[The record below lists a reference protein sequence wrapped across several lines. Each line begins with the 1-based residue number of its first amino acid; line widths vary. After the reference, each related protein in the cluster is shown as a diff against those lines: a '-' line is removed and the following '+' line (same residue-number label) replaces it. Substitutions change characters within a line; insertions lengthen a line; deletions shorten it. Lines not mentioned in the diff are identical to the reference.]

1 MRSKSGRTS
10 AFLANLQHN
19 AQVADAPQADAVDES
34 GDGGRNTNDVVPTR
48 GLGERIAQLGQALD
62 GHQEIYHFNQDNVR
76 IDPQRCRP
84 WQFRDRN
91 IDSLNAENCAD
102 LIEGFQEVGR
112 QTTPGLVRPLKDDP
126 EGYAFEVLVGLR
138 RWWVCQH
145 LGWRFEAEIRN
156 LDDGEAFLA
165 SDVENRSRKD
175 LSDYERAW
183 KYRRSLLE
191 IYSDEGV
198 AAGRSK
204 ERHTQ
209 ESLARKLGK
218 TAGWMTQ
225 LLDLTELPED
235 VIGAFPSVQDILVN
249 HARRLK
255 EFLDDPKA
263 RSKVIERA
271 CELASSK
278 HRLTAKAVVSQ
289 LEKAGKASPHG
300 SSKELAIYQ
309 GSGGARAVRVERK
322 GQRDLRF
329 DLTRA
334 SVRDLDEAL
343 ELLETALRAHF

>member
-1 MRSKSGRTS
+1 MQKRSGRTS

-19 AQVADAPQADAVDES
+19 AEVAGSLQLDATGALREDGRDADAATPS
-34 GDGGRNTNDVVPTR
+34 R
-48 GLGERIAQLGQALD
+48 GLGDRFAQLGEAL
-62 GHQEIYHFNQDNVR
+62 GGNPEIYHFNQDNVR
-76 IDPQRCRP
+76 IDPKRCRP
-84 WQFRDRN
+84 WRFHDRS
-91 IDSLNAENCAD
+91 IDALNADSCAD
-102 LIEGFQEVGR
+102 LIEGFQEAGR

-126 EGYAFEVLVGLR
+126 DGYAYEVLVGLR

-145 LGWRFEAEIRN
+145 MGWRFEAEIRN
-156 LDDGEAFLA
+156 LDDGDAFLA

-191 IYSDEGV
+191 IYSAEGV
-198 AAGRSK
+198 AAGRAK

-209 ESLARKLGK
+209 ESLARQLGK

-225 LLDLTELPED
+225 ILYLTELPEE
-235 VIGAFPSVQDILVN
+235 VVAAFSSPYDILVN

-255 EFLDDPKA
+255 EYLDDSRARARVIAKA
-263 RSKVIERA
+263 R
-271 CELASSK
+271 ELVPNK
-278 HRLTAKAVVSQ
+278 HRLTAKAVVAQ
-289 LEKAGKASPHG
+289 LEKAGKASPSG
-300 SSKELAIYQ
+300 PERELGVYP

-334 SVRDLDEAL
+334 SVRDVEEAL
-343 ELLETALRAHF
+343 DLLRKALMAHF

>member
-1 MRSKSGRTS
+1 MRNSTGRTS
-10 AFLANLQHN
+10 KFLANLQHN
-19 AQVADAPQADAVDES
+19 AETAEGPDSATAPRDDAGDAS
-34 GDGGRNTNDVVPTR
+34 RAAPTR
-48 GLGERIAQLGQALD
+48 GLGERIAQLGEAL
-62 GHQEIYHFNQDNVR
+62 GGNQEIYHFNQDNVR
-76 IDPQRCRP
+76 IDPKRCCP
-84 WQFRDRN
+84 WKFHDRN
-91 IDSLNAENCAD
+91 IDALNVDNCAD
-102 LIEGFQEVGR
+102 LIEGFQEAGR

-126 EGYAFEVLVGLR
+126 QGYAYEVLIGLR

-191 IYSDEGV
+191 IYSEAGV

-209 ESLARKLGK
+209 ESLARQLGK

-225 LLDLTELPED
+225 LLDLTNLPDE
-235 VIGAFPSVQDILVN
+235 VVRAFPSTQDILVN

-255 EFLDDPKA
+255 EYLDDSKA
-263 RSKVIERA
+263 RVRVIARA
-271 CELASSK
+271 REIAQGK
-278 HRLTAKAVVSQ
+278 QRLTAKAVVAQ
-289 LEKAGKASPHG
+289 LEKAGKASPVG
-300 SSKELAIYQ
+300 PGKELGVYL
-309 GSGGARAVRVERK
+309 GVGGARAVRVERK

-334 SVRDLDEAL
+334 SVQDLDEAID
-343 ELLETALRAHF
+343 LLSRALKEHF